1 MMATRRVFT
10 LAFAIGLAPLLG
22 ACGGDTD
29 VEDDIDVPVADE
41 ATMPDAVR
49 VTDVELGRSVDA
61 DGRIAD
67 DDDTD
72 DFSPADTIYVSVNTE
87 GAASGSTLAARWT
100 FEDGQVVDETSQ
112 SLSATGPATTHF
124 HISQPGGLPAGSY
137 RVEIQLNGRTV
148 ETREFE
154 VNE

>member
-1 MMATRRVFT
+1 MRMTRRVFT
-10 LAFAIGLAPLLG
+10 LAFAIGLVPMLG
-22 ACGGDTD
+22 ACDRDTE
-29 VEDDIDVPVADE
+29 VEDDVDVPAADE
-41 ATMPDAVR
+41 ATPAEAVR
-49 VTDVELGRSVDA
+49 VTDVELGRSIDA

-72 DFSPADTIYVSVNTE
+72 DFGPGDTIYVSVNTE
-87 GAASGSTLAARWT
+87 GAASGSTLSARWT

-112 SLSATGPATTHF
+112 TISPTGPATTEF

-148 ETREFE
+148 ETVEFE